1 MSNMRLALDF
11 TTRNTYKYDDLEISL
26 TIRHIPIDD
35 FYWYYVCQEAPA
47 GPNWAMRI
55 VLVRLELLVKHCI
68 AAVQVR

>member
-1 MSNMRLALDF
+1 MSNMRLVLDF
-11 TTRNTYKYDDLEISL
+11 TTRNTYKYDDRELSL
-26 TIRHIPIDD
+26 TIRYIPIDD
-35 FYWYYVCQEAPA
+35 FYWYYVCQETPV